1 MNAETLE
8 KANKIERQI
17 KKLNI
22 AISRMEEEQRP
33 LPKMN
38 LYIEYPQS
46 GTRGIVTV
54 PESMKERIYDEVLK
68 EYIAERTLLQKELS
82 EL

>member
-1 MNAETLE
+1 MNSVTLE

-17 KKLNI
+17 KELNTE
-22 AISRMEEEQRP
+22 ISRMEGEQRP
-33 LPKMN
+33 LAKVE
-38 LYIEYPQS
+38 LYIQYPQA
-46 GTRGIVTV
+46 GTRYIVTV

-68 EYIAERTLLQKELS
+68 EYVAERTLLQKELS

>member
-1 MNAETLE
+1 MNSATLE
-8 KANKIERQI
+8 KANKIEKQI
-17 KKLNI
+17 KELNI
-22 AISRMEEEQRP
+22 EISRIEAEQRP

-38 LYIEYPQS
+38 LYIEYPQA
-46 GTRGIVTV
+46 GTRQIVTV

-68 EYIAERTLLQKELS
+68 EYIAERTLLQKEFS

>member
-1 MNAETLE
+1 MNSETLE

-17 KKLNI
+17 TSLNLI
-22 AISRMEEEQRP
+22 ISKIEAEQRP
-33 LPKMN
+33 LAKVN

-46 GTRGIVTV
+46 GVRNIATV
-54 PESMKERIYDEVLK
+54 PESIKERIYDEVLK
-68 EYIAERTLLQKELS
+68 EYVAERTLLQKELS